1 MDAHQIGAGAP
12 DFAAPESA
20 SHRGAAGATTLA
32 AGAEPH
38 LRLNLQT
45 ESTLGA
51 DTTQSREQN
60 EHPDFADDG
69 AAGKAR
75 ATIAARFAMRG
86 YSLHQLADDTL
97 LVTRWNLSRPCVDLH
112 AARRFL
118 AQVEGPR

>member
-1 MDAHQIGAGAP
+1 MDAHTIGHRP

-20 SHRGAAGATTLA
+20 SPICAAGAASLA
-32 AGAEPH
+32 AVAEPH
-38 LRLNLQT
+38 LRLTPQK

-51 DTTQSREQN
+51 DTTQSREQS
-60 EHPDFADDG
+60 EHPDFADDD

-86 YSLHQLADDTL
+86 YSLHHLADDTY
-97 LVTRWNLSRPCVDLH
+97 LVSKWNLSQPCVDLH

-118 AQVEGPR
+118 AQVEGTR

>member
-1 MDAHQIGAGAP
+1 MDAHTIGHRP

-20 SHRGAAGATTLA
+20 SYLGAAGAASVA

-38 LRLNLQT
+38 LRLNPQK

-60 EHPDFADDG
+60 ALPDFADDG

-86 YSLHQLADDTL
+86 YALHQLADETY
-97 LVTRWNLSRPCVDLH
+97 LVTRWNLSRPCIDLH

-118 AQVEGPR
+118 AQVEGTK

>member
-1 MDAHQIGAGAP
+1 MDAHTIGHRP

-20 SHRGAAGATTLA
+20 SRSGAAGAASLA
-32 AGAEPH
+32 SGAEPH
-38 LRLNLQT
+38 LRLNPQK
-45 ESTLGA
+45 ESAPVA

-60 EHPDFADDG
+60 AHPDVADDE
-69 AAGKAR
+69 AAGNAR

-86 YSLHQLADDTL
+86 YSLHQLADDTY

-118 AQVEGPR
+118 ALVEGTR